1 LKGVPRERIELDDP
15 DGLESVEE
23 ARQVVQIW
31 LGDTVPYITF
41 DPGLFPDLRDWGRL
55 MADFARHVALAQ
67 KLTGEMDEA
76 EAFELVRAG
85 FEDGV
90 RFQHGDISG
99 KITHDFEN

>member
-1 LKGVPRERIELDDP
+1 MVTRRTELRDP
-15 DGLESVEE
+15 AGLEDVEV
-23 ARQVVQIW
+23 ALQVVQIW
-31 LGDTVPYITF
+31 IGDATPYITF

-67 KLTGEMDEA
+67 KLDGAMDEL

-90 RFQHGDISG
+90 RSQRGNITG
-99 KITHDFEN
+99 KITRKFDN